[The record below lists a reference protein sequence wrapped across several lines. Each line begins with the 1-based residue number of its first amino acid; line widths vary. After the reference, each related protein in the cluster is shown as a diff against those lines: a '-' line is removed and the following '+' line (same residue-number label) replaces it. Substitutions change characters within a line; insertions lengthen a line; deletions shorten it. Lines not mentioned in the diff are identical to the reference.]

1 MKATRHETSSK
12 SLAIRPLAACLLAA
26 LATTLNS
33 GVSASAQTR
42 DSVPIQPGST
52 LPVTSCADDGSAGTL
67 RSVVASA
74 ASGDIVDLSQLG
86 CSTITLQDGQ
96 IEVNVDNLTLAGP
109 GRDALTIDAH
119 DASRILLHSGAGTL
133 TVSGLTLT
141 HGRADVAIPSNPSG
155 REASGGCVMSTAVT
169 YGVIT
174 MTDSAVTECTAI
186 NGTDTGNA
194 ALGGGIYSRGPINL
208 TNVIVSN
215 NTASDIRAT
224 AGSGIAVGGGIRNNW
239 DPITLTDCVVQGNRA
254 EASYFARA
262 GGVYSMENVVM
273 TNTVVNGNF
282 AGCDTTEVACS
293 FADGGGVV
301 ALGYNANIETSLSRI
316 SNNTASAMG
325 EVSGGGIALVG
336 SAIARHITDTQI
348 SGNRAFSVNGQAHGG
363 GVYASGVTRA
373 KRSTVSGN
381 TADVGGGLFIYYGT
395 LFLDDS
401 TVSGNSAV
409 NAGGIYNAHATGYYG
424 FTGPLWI
431 NNSTI
436 TANAASGT
444 TATGGVGGGVVSTF
458 QSSIRLQSS
467 IVAGNA
473 TPNADPSKADLI
485 DFTGVIVGASNL
497 VGAAQGVALPADTIR
512 DDPLLGPL
520 QDNGGPTL
528 THALLPGSPAI
539 DAGNNTSNLDFDQRG
554 EGFARVVGAA
564 ADIGAFETQQLYVL
578 PTLAKA
584 FAPDTIG
591 RHGVSTLTIT
601 LTNDNDIS
609 GVLTADLVD
618 ALPVPVVV
626 ADPAN
631 ASTTCAGGTVTA
643 DPGSA
648 TVTLDTGAGFP
659 AEGACTI
666 TVSVTSHSGGTFT
679 NTIPAGALRTDL
691 GNNDGAANAVL
702 AVTNAPPVA
711 VPDIYTTAENTP
723 LTISAPGVLA
733 NDSDADGDSLTA
745 ALAAPPTHGAVT
757 LNPDGSFVYTPT
769 VGFFGTDTFTYLAG
783 DGQASTAATVT
794 ITVKQGTDD
803 TIFVDGFD

>member
-1 MKATRHETSSK
+1 MKATRHKASSK

-26 LATTLNS
+26 LATTLDG
-33 GVSASAQTR
+33 GVSASAQAR
-42 DSVPIQPGST
+42 DSVPIRPGST
-52 LPVTSCADDGSAGTL
+52 LPVTSCADDGGAGTL
-67 RSVVASA
+67 RSVVAGA

-119 DASRILLHSGAGTL
+119 DASRILLHNGAGTL

-141 HGRADVAIPSNPSG
+141 HGRADAAIPSNPAG
-155 REASGGCVMSTAVT
+155 REASGGCVMSTAAT

-194 ALGGGIYSRGPINL
+194 ALGGGIYSKGPINL

-273 TNTVVNGNF
+273 TNTVVDGNF
-282 AGCDTTEVACS
+282 AGCDTSEVACS

-301 ALGYNANIETSLSRI
+301 ALGYSANIETSLSRI

-348 SGNRAFSVNGQAHGG
+348 SGNRALSVSGQAHGG

-381 TADVGGGLFIYYGT
+381 TADVGGGLFVYYGT

-436 TANAASGT
+436 TANAASGI

-601 LTNDNDIS
+601 LINDNDIA
-609 GVLTADLVD
+609 GILTADLVD
-618 ALPVPVVV
+618 ALPAPVVV

-631 ASTTCAGGTVTA
+631 AGTTCSGTVTA

-648 TVTLDTGAGFP
+648 SVVLGAGAEFP
-659 AEGACTI
+659 ARGECTI
-666 TVSVTSHSGGTFT
+666 TVSVTSDSAGRFA
-679 NTIPAGALRTDL
+679 NTIPAGALQTDL
-691 GNNDGAANAVL
+691 GSNGSAANADL
-702 AVTNAPPVA
+702 TVTNASPAAVA
-711 VPDIYTTAENTP
+711 DKYAAAQNTV
-723 LTISAPGVLA
+723 LTVDAPGVLA
-733 NDSDADGDSLTA
+733 NDSDADGDTLTA
-745 ALAAPPTHGAVT
+745 ALVVGPAHGSLS
-757 LNPDGSFVYTPT
+757 LNPDGSFVYTPAS
-769 VGFFGTDTFTYLAG
+769 GFFGTDTFTYLAS